1 MATHDYEAIGK
12 AVVLIASL
20 FAGSAAAPQ
29 AEPAKTPAKTKAKDE
44 PATSVAPETPS
55 TPADTPSTPEPQKAD
70 GPPEGNSKGLSGP
83 DFSKWGLAWAA
94 TCGDNGA
101 TAQTVFAG
109 FQTAD
114 GGPVQRF
121 SQVQEK
127 DYDAFQA
134 AAAQAGMA

>member
-1 MATHDYEAIGK
+1 MATHDYEAIGR
-12 AVVLIASL
+12 AYVLLASL
-20 FAGSAAAPQ
+20 IGGAAAPQ
-29 AEPAKTPAKTKAKDE
+29 AEPAKTPAKAKDK
-44 PATSVAPETPS
+44 PAETPS

-94 TCGDNGA
+94 SCGDDGA
-101 TAQTVFAG
+101 TAKTVMAQ
-109 FQTAD
+109 FQAAD
-114 GGPVQRF
+114 GSPVARF

-134 AAAQAGMA
+134 AATQAGMA

>member
-44 PATSVAPETPS
+44 PAPPVAPT
-55 TPADTPSTPEPQKAD
+55 DTPSTPEPQKDD

-114 GGPVQRF
+114 GGAVQRF

>member
-12 AVVLIASL
+12 AVVLLAGL
-20 FAGSAAAPQ
+20 FAGSAAPL
-29 AEPAKTPAKTKAKDE
+29 AEDP
-44 PATSVAPETPS
+44 APEAAKVAKVAKPKAETPPPVP
-55 TPADTPSTPEPQKAD
+55 TDTPSTPEPQKDD

-94 TCGDNGA
+94 TCDDNGA

-114 GGPVQRF
+114 GGAVQRF

>member
-1 MATHDYEAIGK
+1 MATHDYEAIGRA
-12 AVVLIASL
+12 AVLLASL
-20 FAGSAAAPQ
+20 FAGSAAPLAEAPAPKADKPKADKPK
-29 AEPAKTPAKTKAKDE
+29 AETPAPVPT
-44 PATSVAPETPS
+44 
-55 TPADTPSTPEPQKAD
+55 DTPSTPEPQKAD

>member
-20 FAGSAAAPQ
+20 FAGSAAPLAEAPAPKADKVAKPK
-29 AEPAKTPAKTKAKDE
+29 AETPAPVPT
-44 PATSVAPETPS
+44 
-55 TPADTPSTPEPQKAD
+55 DTPSTPEPQKDD

-114 GGPVQRF
+114 GGAVQRF